1 MSAGVSACAACGGSS
16 ARTLYEVGA
25 FPIVQ
30 CECGLVRTVVPPDFD
45 PAAIYTE
52 AYFRGGQHDGYADY
66 AGSADELRRAFR
78 RLVRRLAERTGGGAL
93 IEIGAAYGF
102 FLDEARE
109 RFRAC
114 GVEIS
119 DAARAACAERG
130 LDVARELGPEVLAK
144 GPFDAAVMLDVIEHL
159 SEPGDVLAQLHGAL
173 KPGAPLVITT
183 GDIGSRLARW
193 MGKRW
198 RLMTP
203 PQHLWFFSPETLGAL
218 LARHGFRLE
227 TVEHPWRRVPL
238 ALIAYQASRYAGP
251 RVQAAVRR
259 LPLRGGIPINLFDA
273 MHVTAVR
280 A

>member
-1 MSAGVSACAACGGSS
+1 VSECAACGERT
-16 ARTLYEVGA
+16 ARPLYEVNG

-30 CECGLVRTVVPPDFD
+30 CRCGLVRTMVPPGFD

-78 RLVRRLAERTGGGAL
+78 GLVGRLAERTGGGAL
-93 IEIGAAYGF
+93 IEVGSAYGY
-102 FLDEARE
+102 FLDEARA

-119 DAARAACAERG
+119 DAAREECLARG

-159 SEPGDVLAQLHGAL
+159 SDPGAVLARLHGAL
-173 KPGAPLVITT
+173 NPGAPIAITT

-193 MGKRW
+193 MGRRW

-203 PQHLWFFSPETLGAL
+203 PQHLWFFSPATLGAL
-218 LARHGFRLE
+218 LDRHGFRIE
-227 TVEHPWRRVPL
+227 TVAYPWRRVPL
-238 ALIAYQASRYAGP
+238 ALVAYQASRYAGP
-251 RVQAAVRR
+251 RVQAAVQR
-259 LPLRGGIPINLFDA
+259 LPLRGGVPINLFDA

-280 A
+280 I